1 MKKLMIA
8 LGAVAC
14 AVSLNAAQFSWY
26 NSAPVNAYA
35 QPGDEGGFASGTMYL
50 MDAATISQTK
60 FIADFFATDTYAQNF
75 ATLVGSAINSATLDG
90 ISGTDYSNP
99 AVSDKV
105 QSGKVV
111 FSNTDYAGGSF
122 YDFYQVLFDS
132 ENNAVY
138 ISELQNVKA
147 KGSGA
152 ADIAFTSDGA
162 YDIDGLGT
170 NPFPAGTTTF
180 QGDGWYQTVPE
191 PTSGLLLLL
200 GVAGLALRRRR
211 A

>member
-8 LGAVAC
+8 LGAVVC
-14 AVSLNAAQFSWY
+14 AISLNAAQFTWK
-26 NSAPVNAYA
+26 NDAPINAFG
-35 QPGDEGGFASGTMYL
+35 QPGDYGDLASGKMYL
-50 MDAATISQTK
+50 MDAATISQAK
-60 FIADFFATDTYAQNF
+60 FIVDFFATDTYAANF
-75 ATLVGSAINSATLDG
+75 ETLVGSAINSATLTDG
-90 ISGTDYSNP
+90 SDFSDP

-111 FSNTDYAGGSF
+111 FTDGNYGDAI
-122 YDFYQVLFDS
+122 YNFYQVMFDT
-132 ENNAVY
+132 ENQALY
-138 ISELQNVKA
+138 ISESQAVQG

-152 ADIAFTSDGA
+152 SDIAFVNDGS
-162 YDIDGLGT
+162 YDGDGTLGS